1 MTALRTTLSA
11 LQYPPWLFTL
21 LVIALSGSV
30 AFLLDAWFLPQ
41 LGTLLLLL
49 LGVIIVALFT
59 NRLNAIIASLLGALV
74 FNVLFTEP
82 RYSVHMTEIEDIV
95 NMLVFLIIGV
105 VTGQLATYYREQQ
118 QALKQAQLRSSILL
132 SVSHDLRTPLST
144 IIGSLSS
151 IQSYGDNLS
160 KAEYEE
166 LLSGALEESHRL
178 HRYIENLLKATKL
191 QQGQMKLF
199 TSSQSVLPVV
209 EAVKVRF
216 NNPRISIH
224 SAPDLPEAEIQSS
237 LLEQALYNLVDNALK
252 YSPEG
257 TPVQIRIN
265 SDANTLQI
273 QVCDQGPGIPL
284 AKLSHL
290 FELFSSSRQGDSGI
304 GGTGLGLAVAAGIVA
319 AHKGK
324 IEHIPSQ
331 QGCVMAISLPVSQQE
346 ESA

>member
-1 MTALRTTLSA
+1 M
-11 LQYPPWLFTL
+11 
-21 LVIALSGSV
+21 
-30 AFLLDAWFLPQ
+30 LDAWFLPQ

-59 NRLNAIIASLLGALV
+59 NRLNAILASLLGALV

-82 RYSVHMTEIEDIV
+82 RYSVHMTEVEDIV

-144 IIGSLSS
+144 IIGTLSS
-151 IQSYGDNLS
+151 IQNYGDNLS
-160 KAEYEE
+160 KIEYEE
-166 LLSGALEESHRL
+166 LLSGALEESYRL

-199 TSSQSVLPVV
+199 TSAQSVMPAI
-209 EAVKVRF
+209 EAVKARF
-216 NNPRISIH
+216 NSPRISIH
-224 SAPDLPEAEIQSS
+224 STQNLPEVEIQSS

-252 YSPEG
+252 YSG
-257 TPVQIRIN
+257 QNKPVQIRVS
-265 SDANTLQI
+265 SDTSTLQI
-273 QVCDQGPGIPL
+273 KVCDQGPGIPP
-284 AKLSHL
+284 AKLPHL

-304 GGTGLGLAVAAGIVA
+304 GGTGLGLAVAAGIVG

-331 QGCVMAISLPVSQQE
+331 QGCVMAISLPVSEQE
-346 ESA
+346 EPA